1 MVTLN
6 FTAFLL
12 ILVRVTSLF
21 VTTPLL
27 NIKGIPNTLKIM
39 FCIVLSYIIYF
50 SIASLDIQISVSMA
64 TFVVLLIKEALVGLF
79 LGILVNIVF
88 MSIQMAGQFM
98 DIQGG
103 LASSTL
109 FDPMSQNKLSIYG
122 RIYFWI
128 ALILYFIFDGHHY
141 LILAISN
148 SFNIINISN
157 YNVNFS
163 GLIGAVD
170 IVKQSFVIGVQIAAP
185 MILVFV
191 ITDLILGI
199 ISRTVPQ
206 LNVLIL
212 GLPMKTLVGIITF
225 LAICP
230 IVVKLIL
237 GVLDIIPGNLDN
249 IIKLMSQ

>member
-21 VTTPLL
+21 VSTPLL

-39 FCIVLSYIIYF
+39 FCVVLSYIIYF
-50 SIASLDIQISVSMA
+50 SVTSTDMQMSVSMA
-64 TFVVLLIKEALVGLF
+64 VFIVLLIKEALVGLF
-79 LGILVNIVF
+79 LGVLVNIVF
-88 MSIQMAGQFM
+88 MSIQMAGQFI

-122 RIYFWI
+122 HMYFWL

-141 LILAISN
+141 LIIALTK
-148 SFNIINISN
+148 SFSIIDLSN
-157 YNVNFS
+157 YNLNLP
-163 GLIGAVD
+163 GLIGAID
-170 IVKQSFVIGVQIAAP
+170 IVNQSFIIGVQIAAP

-212 GLPMKTLVGIITF
+212 GLPLKTLVGIITF
-225 LAICP
+225 MAIVP

-237 GVLDIIPGNLDN
+237 GVLDIIPDNLEN